1 VSFQRPCLD
10 CGALTMVGNRCQTH
24 RAAAQSRWKENR
36 PNPYLDPA
44 WRKLSSQMRRKHP
57 WCEVCG
63 KTTDLTVDHLDP
75 LSKGGPLL
83 AEEHRLRVICRPCHG
98 RQTAHK

>member
-1 VSFQRPCLD
+1 
-10 CGALTMVGNRCQTH
+10 MVGNRCQAH

>member
-1 VSFQRPCLD
+1 MSFQRPCLD
-10 CGALTMVGNRCQTH
+10 CGVLTMVGNRCQAH

>member
-1 VSFQRPCLD
+1 MSFQRPCLD
-10 CGALTMVGNRCQTH
+10 CGVLTMVGNRCQAH

-44 WRKLSSQMRRKHP
+44 WRKLSIQMRRKHP

>member
-1 VSFQRPCLD
+1 MTFQRPCLD
-10 CGALTMVGNRCQTH
+10 CGVLTMVGNRCQTH

>member
-1 VSFQRPCLD
+1 
-10 CGALTMVGNRCQTH
+10 MVGNRCQTH

>member
-1 VSFQRPCLD
+1 VTFQRPCLD
-10 CGALTMVGNRCQTH
+10 CGVLTMVGNRCQQH
-24 RAAAQSRWKENR
+24 RAAAQAKWKEGR

-83 AEEHRLRVICRPCHG
+83 AEEHRLRVVCRTCHG

>member
-10 CGALTMVGNRCQTH
+10 CGVLTMVGNRCQAH

>member
-1 VSFQRPCLD
+1 
-10 CGALTMVGNRCQTH
+10 MVGNRCQTH
-24 RAAAQSRWKENR
+24 RAAAQARWKEGR

-44 WRKLSSQMRRKHP
+44 WKKLSSQMRRKHP

-83 AEEHRLRVICRPCHG
+83 ASESRLRVICKPCHG
-98 RQTAHK
+98 RLTKHK

>member
-1 VSFQRPCLD
+1 MSFQRPCLD
-10 CGALTMVGNRCQTH
+10 CGVLTMVGNRCQTH

>member
-1 VSFQRPCLD
+1 MSFQRPCLD

>member
-10 CGALTMVGNRCQTH
+10 CGVLTMVGNRCQTH

-98 RQTAHK
+98 RQTVHK

>member
-1 VSFQRPCLD
+1 
-10 CGALTMVGNRCQTH
+10 MVGNRCQTH

-98 RQTAHK
+98 RQTSHK

>member
-1 VSFQRPCLD
+1 LD
-10 CGALTMVGNRCQTH
+10 CGVLTMVGNRCQAH